1 MEQNNFPRVKV
12 VNPNQ
17 TWLGTECYINGR
29 KITKVKSVDFHVRV
43 GKNPEFDFEM
53 DSMAEIDMF
62 GDIRFSFTPKTVEQA
77 IKVLRNELLKHTDFY
92 NGFLAS
98 IESSVK
104 EQKPSLPYRNSK
116 GIAEEILK
124 RIIGE
129 E

>member
-1 MEQNNFPRVKV
+1 MSELPRVKV

-17 TWLGTECYINGR
+17 TWLGTEYYINNQ
-29 KITKVKSVDFHVRV
+29 KITRVQSVDFRV
-43 GKNPEFDFEM
+43 GVNEIPEFDFEM
-53 DSMAEIDMF
+53 NGIPDIDMF
-62 GDIRFSFTPKTVEQA
+62 GDIRFSFTPETVEEA
-77 IKVLRNELLKHTDFY
+77 VKVLRNELLKHTDFY

-98 IESSVK
+98 IESSVE

-116 GIAEEILK
+116 SIAEEILK